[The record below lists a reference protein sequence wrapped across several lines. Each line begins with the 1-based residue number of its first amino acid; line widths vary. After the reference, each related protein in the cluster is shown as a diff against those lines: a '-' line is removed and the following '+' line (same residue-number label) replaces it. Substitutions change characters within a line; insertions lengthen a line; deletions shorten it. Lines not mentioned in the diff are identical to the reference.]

1 MLTREEN
8 IEVSNLAHAQE
19 NLIESSS
26 VFENASQVDQIE
38 ILDDLID
45 ALQRWRDMIYDKLDN
60 DSD

>member
-1 MLTREEN
+1 MLTTEEN
-8 IEVSNLAHAQE
+8 IEVSNLAHDQE

-38 ILDDLID
+38 ILDGLIN
-45 ALQRWRDMIYDKLDN
+45 ALQGWRDMIYDKLDN